1 MMADQAE
8 LMRLLQ
14 ATACGDQIA
23 FRQLYEKTSPALM
36 GLCMRMLKDRASAEE
51 VLQEAFV
58 KIWYHASEYHE
69 ERGKVSTW
77 LTSIVRYRA
86 LDFLRARH
94 PQDTSDELLPE
105 NASEEPGPLR
115 WAVAGDEM
123 NALQL
128 CLEQLSGEQKQLIV
142 LSFIEGLTHQELMQR
157 VESPLGTIKSWIR
170 RGLQSLRRCLEP

>member
-1 MMADQAE
+1 MADQAE

-14 ATACGDQIA
+14 ATACGDHNA
-23 FRQLYEKTSPALM
+23 FRQLYEMTSPALL
-36 GLCMRMLKDRASAEE
+36 GLCMRMLKDRSTAEE

-58 KIWYHASEYHE
+58 KIWHYASEYHE

-86 LDFLRARH
+86 LDFLRAQRS
-94 PQDTSDELLPE
+94 QESIDDLLQE
-105 NASEEPGPLR
+105 KASEERGPLQ

-142 LSFIEGLTHQELMQR
+142 LSFIEGLTHQELVQR
-157 VESPLGTIKSWIR
+157 VESPLGTVKSWIR
-170 RGLQSLRRCLEP
+170 RGLQSLRRCLES